1 MLGFAD
7 TCLSAGSL
15 AEDSVEAPNVTGH
28 VAGRFTLHRAFLAWS
43 LPSPPSRPVREA
55 GLSRFTA
62 NETGTC
68 SQRRVHSRSRA
79 AAVAPAPGRNPL
91 PPVVFLGANC

>member
-43 LPSPPSRPVREA
+43 LPSPPSRPVRPA
-55 GLSRFTA
+55 FPV
-62 NETGTC
+62 
-68 SQRRVHSRSRA
+68 SQLMK
-79 AAVAPAPGRNPL
+79 PG
-91 PPVVFLGANC
+91 PVVRGVSTVGAEQQQ